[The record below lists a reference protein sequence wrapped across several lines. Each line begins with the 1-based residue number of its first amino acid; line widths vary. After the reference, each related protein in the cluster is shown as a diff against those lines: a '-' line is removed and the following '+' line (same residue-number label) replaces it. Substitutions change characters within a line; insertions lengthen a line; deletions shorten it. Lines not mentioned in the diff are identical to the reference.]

1 MANESMADFEEEL
14 KKSFRVIKEGETV
27 KGMIVDINDEVV
39 TLDLGYYAP
48 GVIPLSELSDD
59 PDFSAMRDLK
69 IGDSVE
75 AVVRQTDD
83 GKGNV
88 ELSLKEANEITAWEH
103 LKERMEQ
110 ESIVTVKIRESVNGG
125 VVAYLEGIRAFIPAS
140 QLALAYVEDTDEFI
154 GRQVEVKVITV
165 DERAR
170 KLVLSAKAVL
180 KEKEEENDRAKMAM
194 IVPGSVFE
202 GTVESLMPYGAFVQ
216 MDNGLTGLVH
226 ISKICMKRIKKP
238 SEVLSVGQK
247 VKVKVLEVKDG
258 KISLSIRDVETNT
271 SDIVTDV
278 IEEFDYQCEEI
289 PNNPFGALLSGIKL
303 DNE

>member
-1 MANESMADFEEEL
+1 MNANSKPA
-14 KKSFRVIKEGETV
+14 SPHA
-27 KGMIVDINDEVV
+27 MIVDINDDEV

-48 GVIPLSELSDD
+48 GIIPLSELSDD

-75 AVVRQTDD
+75 AIVLQADD
-83 GKGNV
+83 GRGNV
-88 ELSLKEANEITAWEH
+88 ELSLKEANEISAWEH
-103 LKERMEQ
+103 LKELEEQ
-110 ESIVTVKIRESVNGG
+110 ETVVTVRIKESVNAG

-140 QLALAYVEDTDEFI
+140 QLALTYVEDTDEYI
-154 GRQVEVKVITV
+154 GKQVEAKVITV
-165 DERAR
+165 DESAK

-180 KEKEEENDRAKMAM
+180 KEREAEHDRAKMAM
-194 IVPGSVFE
+194 IVPGSIFE

-226 ISKICMKRIKKP
+226 ISKISMKRIKKP

-258 KISLSIRDVETNT
+258 KISLSIKDVETNT

-278 IEEFDYQCEEI
+278 IEEFDYKSEEI
-289 PNNPFGALLSGIKL
+289 PNNPFGALLAGIHL
-303 DNE
+303 DE

>member
-1 MANESMADFEEEL
+1 MESMKDYEQEL
-14 KKSFRVIKEGETV
+14 TNSFRVIKEGEV
-27 KGMIVDINDEVV
+27 IRGMIVDINDEEV

-48 GVIPLSELSDD
+48 GVIPLTELSDD

-75 AVVRQTDD
+75 AVVIETDD
-83 GKGNV
+83 GRGNV
-88 ELSLKEANEITAWEH
+88 KLSMKEANEASAWDKLVKMLED
-103 LKERMEQ
+103 ETV
-110 ESIVTVKIRESVNGG
+110 VTVKIKESVNAG

-140 QLALAYVEDTDEFI
+140 QLALTFVENTEEYI
-154 GRQVEVKVITV
+154 GKQVEAKVITA
-165 DERAR
+165 DAAKE
-170 KLVLSAKAVL
+170 KLVLSVKAVL
-180 KEKEEENDRAKMAM
+180 KEREAEHDREKMAM

-278 IEEFDYQCEEI
+278 IEDFDYRCEEI
-289 PNNPFGALLSGIKL
+289 PNNPFGSLLAGLKL
-303 DNE
+303 DE

>member
-1 MANESMADFEEEL
+1 MESMKDYEQEL
-14 KKSFRVIKEGETV
+14 TNSFRVIKEGEV
-27 KGMIVDINDEVV
+27 IRGMIVDINDEEV

-48 GVIPLSELSDD
+48 GVIPLTELSDD

-75 AVVRQTDD
+75 AVVIETDD
-83 GKGNV
+83 GRGNV
-88 ELSLKEANEITAWEH
+88 KLSMKEANEASAWDKLVKMLED
-103 LKERMEQ
+103 ETV
-110 ESIVTVKIRESVNGG
+110 VTVKVKESVNAG

-140 QLALAYVEDTDEFI
+140 QLALNFVENTEEYI
-154 GRQVEVKVITV
+154 GKQVEAKVITA
-165 DERAR
+165 DAAKE
-170 KLVLSAKAVL
+170 KLVLSVKAVL
-180 KEKEEENDRAKMAM
+180 KEREAEHDREKMAM

-271 SDIVTDV
+271 SEVVTDV
-278 IEEFDYQCEEI
+278 IEDFDYKCEEL
-289 PNNPFGALLSGIKL
+289 PNNPFGSLLAGLKI
-303 DNE
+303 DE

>member
-1 MANESMADFEEEL
+1 MANESMADYEAEL
-14 KKSFRVIKEGETV
+14 TSSFRVIKEGERI
-27 KGMIVDINDEVV
+27 KGMIVDINDDEV

-75 AVVRQTDD
+75 AIVLQTDD
-83 GKGNV
+83 GRGNV
-88 ELSLKEANEITAWEH
+88 ELSLKEANEISAWEH
-103 LKERMEQ
+103 LKELEEQ
-110 ESIVTVKIRESVNGG
+110 ETVVTVRIKESVNAG

-140 QLALAYVEDTDEFI
+140 QLALTYVEDTDEYI
-154 GRQVEVKVITV
+154 GKQVEAKVITV
-165 DERAR
+165 DESAK

-180 KEKEEENDRAKMAM
+180 KEREAENDRAKMAM
-194 IVPGSVFE
+194 IVPGSIFE

-226 ISKICMKRIKKP
+226 ISKISMKRIKKP

-247 VKVKVLEVKDG
+247 VRVKVLEVKDG
-258 KISLSIRDVETNT
+258 KISLSIKDVETNT

-278 IEEFDYQCEEI
+278 IEEFDYKSEEI
-289 PNNPFGALLSGIKL
+289 PNNPFGALLAGIHL
-303 DNE
+303 DE

>member
-1 MANESMADFEEEL
+1 MESMKDYEQEL
-14 KKSFRVIKEGETV
+14 MNSFRVIKEGEV
-27 KGMIVDINDEVV
+27 VRGMIVDINDDEV

-48 GVIPLSELSDD
+48 GVIPLTELSDD

-75 AVVRQTDD
+75 AVVIETDD
-83 GKGNV
+83 GRGNV
-88 ELSLKEANEITAWEH
+88 KLSMKEANEASAWDKLTKMLE
-103 LKERMEQ
+103 EETV
-110 ESIVTVKIRESVNGG
+110 VTVKIKESVNAG
-125 VVAYLEGIRAFIPAS
+125 VIAYLEGIRAFIPAS
-140 QLALAYVEDTDEFI
+140 QLALTFVENTEEYI
-154 GRQVEVKVITV
+154 GKQVEAKVITA
-165 DERAR
+165 DAAKG
-170 KLVLSAKAVL
+170 KLVLSVKAVL
-180 KEKEEENDRAKMAM
+180 KEREAEHDREKMAM
-194 IVPGSVFE
+194 IVPGSIFE

-271 SDIVTDV
+271 SDVVTDV
-278 IEEFDYQCEEI
+278 IEDFDYQCEEI
-289 PNNPFGALLSGIKL
+289 PNNPFGSLLAGLKI
-303 DNE
+303 DE

>member
-1 MANESMADFEEEL
+1 MESMKDYEQEL
-14 KKSFRVIKEGETV
+14 TNSFRVIKEGEV
-27 KGMIVDINDEVV
+27 IRGMIVDINDEEV

-48 GVIPLSELSDD
+48 GVIPLTELSDD

-75 AVVRQTDD
+75 AVVIETDD
-83 GKGNV
+83 GRGNV
-88 ELSLKEANEITAWEH
+88 KLSMKEANEASAWDKLVKMLED
-103 LKERMEQ
+103 ETV
-110 ESIVTVKIRESVNGG
+110 VTVKIKESVNAG

-140 QLALAYVEDTDEFI
+140 QLALNFVENTEEYV
-154 GRQVEVKVITV
+154 GKQVEAKVITA
-165 DERAR
+165 DAAKE
-170 KLVLSAKAVL
+170 KLVLSVKAVL
-180 KEKEEENDRAKMAM
+180 KEREAEHDREKMAM

-278 IEEFDYQCEEI
+278 IEDFDYRCEEI
-289 PNNPFGALLSGIKL
+289 PNNPFGSLLAGLKL
-303 DNE
+303 DE

>member
-1 MANESMADFEEEL
+1 MESMKDYEQEL
-14 KKSFRVIKEGETV
+14 TNSFRVIKEGEV
-27 KGMIVDINDEVV
+27 IRGMIVDINDEEV

-48 GVIPLSELSDD
+48 GVIPLTELSDN

-75 AVVRQTDD
+75 AVVIETDD
-83 GKGNV
+83 GRGNV
-88 ELSLKEANEITAWEH
+88 KLSMKEANEASAWDKLVKMLED
-103 LKERMEQ
+103 ETV
-110 ESIVTVKIRESVNGG
+110 VTVKIKESVNAG

-140 QLALAYVEDTDEFI
+140 QLALNFVENTEEYI
-154 GRQVEVKVITV
+154 GKQVEAKVITA
-165 DERAR
+165 DAAKE
-170 KLVLSAKAVL
+170 KLVLSVKAVL
-180 KEKEEENDRAKMAM
+180 KEREAEHDREKMAM

-278 IEEFDYQCEEI
+278 IEDFDYRCEEI
-289 PNNPFGALLSGIKL
+289 PNNPFGSLLAGLKL
-303 DNE
+303 DE

>member
-1 MANESMADFEEEL
+1 MESMKDYEQEL
-14 KKSFRVIKEGETV
+14 TNSFRVIKEGEV
-27 KGMIVDINDEVV
+27 IRGMIVDINDEEV

-48 GVIPLSELSDD
+48 GVIPLTELSDD

-75 AVVRQTDD
+75 AVVIETDD
-83 GKGNV
+83 GRGNV
-88 ELSLKEANEITAWEH
+88 KLSMKEANEASAWDKLVKMLED
-103 LKERMEQ
+103 ETV
-110 ESIVTVKIRESVNGG
+110 VTVKIKESVNAG
-125 VVAYLEGIRAFIPAS
+125 VIAYLEGIRAFIPAS
-140 QLALAYVEDTDEFI
+140 QLALTFVENTEEYI
-154 GRQVEVKVITV
+154 GKQVEAKVITA
-165 DERAR
+165 DAAKG
-170 KLVLSAKAVL
+170 KLVLSVKAVL
-180 KEKEEENDRAKMAM
+180 KEREAEHDREKMAM

-289 PNNPFGALLSGIKL
+289 PNNPFGSLLAGLKL
-303 DNE
+303 DE

>member
-1 MANESMADFEEEL
+1 MESMKDYEQEL
-14 KKSFRVIKEGETV
+14 TNSFRVIKEGEV
-27 KGMIVDINDEVV
+27 IRGMIVDINDEEV

-48 GVIPLSELSDD
+48 GVIPLTELSDD

-75 AVVRQTDD
+75 AVVIETDD
-83 GKGNV
+83 GRGNV
-88 ELSLKEANEITAWEH
+88 KLSMKEANEASAWDKLVKMLED
-103 LKERMEQ
+103 ETV
-110 ESIVTVKIRESVNGG
+110 VTVKVKESVNAG

-140 QLALAYVEDTDEFI
+140 QLALTFVENTEEYI
-154 GRQVEVKVITV
+154 GKQVEAKVITA
-165 DERAR
+165 DAAKE
-170 KLVLSAKAVL
+170 KLVLSVKAVL
-180 KEKEEENDRAKMAM
+180 KEREAEHDREKMAM

-278 IEEFDYQCEEI
+278 IEDFDYRCEEI
-289 PNNPFGALLSGIKL
+289 PNNPFGSLLAGLKL
-303 DNE
+303 DE